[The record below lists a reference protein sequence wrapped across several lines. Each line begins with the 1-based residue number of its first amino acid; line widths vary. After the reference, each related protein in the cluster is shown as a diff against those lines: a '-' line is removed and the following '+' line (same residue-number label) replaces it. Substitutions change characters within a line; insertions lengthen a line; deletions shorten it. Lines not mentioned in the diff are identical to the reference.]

1 MKAKRFIDVTTEVR
15 KELKK
20 IFKCSSMN
28 VWRALNF
35 EGQSDEC
42 KRIRVMALQKGG
54 LIMSVGRACET
65 YHCETDVCMRQYF
78 DNGAV
83 LEANKRTCS
92 VDIYDRH
99 GVKRKHKDGVFISE
113 LEELGAFAQSL

>member
-42 KRIRVMALQKGG
+42 KRIRVAAMQRGG
-54 LIMSVGRACET
+54 LIMIVTRACET
-65 YHCETDVCMRQYF
+65 YHCEGDDCMRQYF

-83 LEANKRTCS
+83 LEANKRACS